1 MGDMGDMGA
10 GDWHTQARCDFPTFT
25 TEI

>member
-1 MGDMGDMGA
+1 MGDMGA
-10 GDWHTQARCDFPTFT
+10 GDWHTEAHCNFPTFM